1 MRIRRKVIAL
11 VSVWTI
17 LLVSTF
23 AILNAIGEQLY
34 TIKNDHTIIS
44 VAWAGYIVASSF
56 NSQKEVIAVDASW
69 TVPQVNASAGNGYSS
84 AWIGIGGQSD
94 KSLIQIGTEHNLLN
108 SQENYHV
115 WYELLPDYA
124 IRIPDFQI
132 EPGDLVL
139 ASIRLVNNESNVWNI
154 QLTDVS
160 NGQSFSRTVTYNST
174 RSSAEWIVERSTV
187 NNQVTN
193 LADFGSITFGQCRAG
208 LVEKEGVISNFT
220 YSVVH
225 MTNEGLNTLATAAP
239 LNADGAGFAVDYL
252 HSS

>member
-1 MRIRRKVIAL
+1 MRVSRKVIGL
-11 VSVWTI
+11 VSAWTI

-23 AILNAIGEQLY
+23 SILNAVGEQLY
-34 TIKNDHTIIS
+34 KTENKHTIIS

-56 NSQKEVIAVDASW
+56 NSQKEVTSVEASW
-69 TVPQVNASAGNGYSS
+69 TVPQVNTSAGNGYSS

-94 KSLIQIGTEHNLLN
+94 KTLIQVGTEHNLLN
-108 SQENYHV
+108 SQESYHV

-132 EPGDLVL
+132 KPGDLVL
-139 ASIRLVNNESNVWNI
+139 ASIMLVNNESNAWNM

-187 NNQVTN
+187 NNQISN
-193 LADFGSITFGQCRAG
+193 LADFGSVTFSRCRAG
-208 LVEKEGVISNFT
+208 FVEKDGVISNFT

-239 LNADGAGFAVDYL
+239 LNADGAGFTVDYL
-252 HSS
+252 HSR